1 MDAKISADLEPLTV
15 PIDSVTLHP
24 RNPRRGDVPLLKE
37 SLARFGQYKTITVQ
51 GTTGLVL
58 AGNHT
63 LRAARELGW
72 NRIAVAHIMVDD
84 DEANAL
90 VLADNGTSDVAVYD
104 DRELAALI
112 RATPD
117 LIGTGITP
125 ERIAALEQEPI
136 AAGEEVDEVPDL
148 PEPARVQTRPGDVWL
163 LGDHRLVCG
172 DATDP
177 RVVEALMGA
186 DRADLMWTDP
196 PYGVEYEGKTAEKLR
211 IQNDGK
217 MELAG
222 LLRGAFDA
230 AADVLKPG
238 APVYV
243 AHADTERITFERS
256 LRDAGFLVRQNLI
269 WVKNTMVLGHSDYHY
284 KHEPILEGQLPDGET
299 GDDGGK
305 GHEPVLY
312 GFREGGAGRLG
323 RGGPKWRGP
332 NNATTVFE
340 FPKPAASLKHPT
352 MKPVNLILAMMAN
365 SLRHGGMVYDPF
377 AGSGSTLLAADL
389 HGGSIARLVEL
400 DARYCDVIV
409 HRYLEQHPDAVVERE
424 GDGALFEEQG

>member
-1 MDAKISADLEPLTV
+1 MEAKIAPDLEALTV

-24 RNPRRGDVPLLKE
+24 KNPRRGDVPLLKA
-37 SLARFGQYKTITVQ
+37 SLTRFGQYKTITVQ
-51 GTTGLVL
+51 AGTGLVL

-72 NRIAVAHIMVDD
+72 DRIARATIMVDD

-90 VLADNGTSDVAVYD
+90 VLADNGTSDLSVYD

-117 LIGTGITP
+117 LTGTGITP

-136 AAGEEVDEVPDL
+136 EADEGADDVPDL
-148 PEPARVQTRPGDVWL
+148 PEPVKVQTRPGDVWI
-163 LGDHRLVCG
+163 LGAHRLICG

-186 DRADLMWTDP
+186 DKADLMWTDP
-196 PYGVEYEGKTAEKLR
+196 PYGVEYEGKTKEKLR

-217 MELAG
+217 WSLAA
-222 LLRGAFDA
+222 LLKGAFEA
-230 AADVLKPG
+230 ASDVLKPG

-243 AHADTERITFERS
+243 AHADTERITFETS
-256 LRDAGFLVRQNLI
+256 LRDSGFLVRQNLI

-284 KHEPILEGQLPDGET
+284 KHEPILEGELAEAGE
-299 GDDGGK
+299 GK
-305 GHEPVLY
+305 GHDPLLY

-323 RGGPKWRGP
+323 RGGAKWKGA

-340 FPKPAASLKHPT
+340 FPKPAASVKHPT
-352 MKPVNLILAMMAN
+352 MKPVNLILAMFAN
-365 SLRHGGMVYDPF
+365 SLRYGGMVFDPF
-377 AGSGSTLLAADL
+377 AGSGSTLLAAEL
-389 HGGSIARLVEL
+389 HNESVARVIEL
-400 DARYCDVIV
+400 DPRYCDVIC
-409 HRYLEQHPDAVVERE
+409 HRYLEQVPGGQVVRE
-424 GDGALFEEQG
+424 SDGAEFEAEV